1 MAYSATKARIAG
13 KIASGGF
20 NQPDNTLAKAID
32 TGAGIMA
39 KSIIRQGEEER
50 EEKRIAKREAAAEAK
65 RLAAAQRAK
74 EAEAKKIAKNAKV
87 LALDFTGTADN
98 VAAVTYFQNQLEL
111 MDGDVGAVVTSTENR
126 VKSGQL
132 EFIAPSTEM
141 VDMPFQGP
149 NIPANAKLED
159 FGGRVGSNKYKDGKD
174 ITLGDLP
181 KISTNEKNS
190 PSLRS
195 QASEMNDMFGHLA
208 EGTTL
213 PEDGSVEVNTPG
225 GVQIKP
231 FVTQSDIDWMSV
243 SQTDV
248 ENLRRLHDSGQQVLD
263 DQDLKVLALYESD
276 FAEVE
281 AANVTAAN
289 VEISRKILLMGVD
302 DLQGVLEATDDV
314 YDPDMKSLAQNL
326 LNKKQGVIQETAKA
340 DAAAKAL
347 EFRRSLATMDADDLR
362 GIQASGSHTPEE
374 KAEATAQLAARPGE
388 PFNITDYDDIKDAT
402 LKTIIDDP
410 ATDPKKVTALQALL
424 SNRNNTAPKV
434 DTKSQDYLITYLD
447 ESGQKQSTVAKMAAD
462 GSGFVDLTSLKP
474 VVPAE
479 GTQPLNMELQS
490 DLYDNIVKIN
500 TSLIKPLKEQRVAM
514 VTTLASAKKLDDIAK
529 RSPEILTVV
538 GGKVPAVL
546 KRVGLETKALVDLF
560 NSNGSIEGTLS
571 TLDQRFNEYIN
582 DSSLSGTARDAA
594 LFQAEKIK
602 MAFMFAASSL
612 GQSGQGLSDKDFQRA
627 LDILDQGSDYKTF
640 SMNMRSQMQSVILT
654 TETQI
659 TDFNEDGSAIL
670 LNRLDT
676 SGELLAGYKQNA
688 ETYATNR
695 GLGDAF
701 TWAKSEVSTAPPTTD
716 PPTANP
722 PTLEEFIEKARE
734 INVGASDAEL
744 EAFWTKKYGGS
755 N

>member
-1 MAYSATKARIAG
+1 MAWSSTKARITG
-13 KIASGGF
+13 KIAAGGF
-20 NQPDNTLAKAID
+20 KQPDNTLAKAID

-39 KSIIRQGEEER
+39 KGIMTRAAEER

-65 RLAAAQRAK
+65 RLAAAQAKK
-74 EAEAKKIAKNAKV
+74 EAEARKNQRIATSIATRFGIEPTNTAAMAYVTNEVEVYGTDAVSVIQKDFDDGKFTLPNVEVTEDFVTGARPDQAPPFRLRPAKDGSMRTTLGLQPKIDDLEATGEITSEEAQSERDYLLSRLNPQQ
-87 LALDFTGTADN
+87 LDK
-98 VAAVTYFQNQLEL
+98 
-111 MDGDVGAVVTSTENR
+111 GAVQTATTTSQGFAFDPLAKKNEIDWAS
-126 VKSGQL
+126 VKS
-132 EFIAPSTEM
+132 
-141 VDMPFQGP
+141 
-149 NIPANAKLED
+149 PAE
-159 FGGRVGSNKYKDGKD
+159 
-174 ITLGDLP
+174 
-181 KISTNEKNS
+181 
-190 PSLRS
+190 
-195 QASEMNDMFGHLA
+195 
-208 EGTTL
+208 
-213 PEDGSVEVNTPG
+213 
-225 GVQIKP
+225 
-231 FVTQSDIDWMSV
+231 
-243 SQTDV
+243 V
-248 ENLRRLHDSGQQVLD
+248 ENIRRLHKAGQQVLSAE
-263 DQDLKVLALYESD
+263 DLKVLELYESD
-276 FAEVE
+276 FD
-281 AANVTAAN
+281 AADAAKVTTEN
-289 VEISRKILLMGVD
+289 IETSRQILSMEID
-302 DLQGVLEATDDV
+302 DLQGVLQATDDV
-314 YDPDMKSLAQNL
+314 YNKDMKSLAQSL
-326 LNKKQGVIQETAKA
+326 LNKKASDIQTAQDK

-347 EFRRSLATMDADDLR
+347 EFRRSLVGKDAKYLR
-362 GIQASGSHTPEE
+362 GVAASGDFSPEE
-374 KAEATAQLAARPGE
+374 KAEAAAQLAALPGE

-402 LKTIIDDP
+402 LQTIIADP
-410 ATDPKKVTALQALL
+410 STDPKKVTALQALL
-424 SNRNNTAPKV
+424 SNRANTAPKV

-447 ESGQKQSTVAKMAAD
+447 ASGEKQSTVAKMAAD

-514 VTTLASAKKLDDIAK
+514 VTTLASAKKLDDLA
-529 RSPEILTVV
+529 RDNPEILTTV
-538 GGKVPAVL
+538 GGKIPAVL

-560 NSNGSIEGTLS
+560 NSNGSVEGTLS
-571 TLDQRFNEYIN
+571 TLDQRFNQYIN
-582 DSSLSGTARDAA
+582 DSSLSGAARSAA

>member
-39 KSIIRQGEEER
+39 QGIMKRGEEER
-50 EEKRIAKREAAAEAK
+50 EEKRVAKREAAAEAK

-74 EAEAKKIAKNAKV
+74 EAEAKKNQRIATSIALRFGIDPKNAQGMAYVTNEVEIHGTDAIGVIQKDFDSRAANLTEV
-87 LALDFTGTADN
+87 EVTEDFVTGASPNQAPPMRLSPNPDGSMRTTLDIGEAIDDLEATGSPAASAARSAAESRFNPQQLNKGEVQTA
-98 VAAVTYFQNQLEL
+98 TT
-111 MDGDVGAVVTSTENR
+111 TS
-126 VKSGQL
+126 
-132 EFIAPSTEM
+132 
-141 VDMPFQGP
+141 QGFAFDP
-149 NIPANAKLED
+149 NAK
-159 FGGRVGSNKYKDGKD
+159 K
-174 ITLGDLP
+174 
-181 KISTNEKNS
+181 
-190 PSLRS
+190 
-195 QASEMNDMFGHLA
+195 SE
-208 EGTTL
+208 
-213 PEDGSVEVNTPG
+213 
-225 GVQIKP
+225 
-231 FVTQSDIDWMSV
+231 IDWASV
-243 SQTDV
+243 KTPAEV
-248 ENLRRLHDSGQQVLD
+248 KNLRRLHTAKLQELSNE
-263 DQDLKVLALYESD
+263 DLEVLALYEDD
-276 FAEVE
+276 FAAAE

-289 VEISRKILLMGVD
+289 VEISRKILLMDVD
-302 DLQGVLEATDDV
+302 NLQGVLEATDDV

-326 LNKKQGVIQETAKA
+326 LNKKQGVIQETADA

-374 KAEATAQLAARPGE
+374 RAEATAQLAARPGE
-388 PFNITDYDDIKDAT
+388 PFNITDYDDVKDAT
-402 LKTIIDDP
+402 LKTLINDP
-410 ATDPKKVTALQALL
+410 ATDPKKVTSLQALL

-447 ESGQKQSTVAKMAAD
+447 ESGEKQSTVAKMAAD

-582 DSSLSGTARDAA
+582 YSSLSGTARDAA

-612 GQSGQGLSDKDFQRA
+612 GQSGQGLSDKDFIRA
-627 LDILDQGSDYKTF
+627 VDILDQGSDYKTF
-640 SMNMRSQMQSVILT
+640 SMNMRSQMQAVILK

-659 TDFNEDGSAIL
+659 TDFNEDGSAIA

-676 SGELLAGYKQNA
+676 SGELLAGYQQNA

-701 TWAKSEVSTAPPTTD
+701 AWAKSEVSETNTLPVINSKEERDALPSGTKYVD
-716 PPTANP
+716 PDG
-722 PTLEEFIEKARE
+722 
-734 INVGASDAEL
+734 NVR
-744 EAFWTKKYGGS
+744 TKK
-755 N
+755 

>member
-1 MAYSATKARIAG
+1 MSLRSTKSRIQG
-13 KIASGGF
+13 KIASGAF
-20 NQPDNTLAKAID
+20 NQPNNTLADAID

-39 KSIIRQGEEER
+39 KGIMRQAEEKRLEER
-50 EEKRIAKREAAAEAK
+50 EAKKEKAAEAR
-65 RLAAAQRAK
+65 RLAAAQAKK
-74 EAEAKKIAKNAKV
+74 EAEARKNQRIATSIALRFGIDPKNAQGMAYVTNEVEIHGTDAIGVIQKDFDDRKV
-87 LALDFTGTADN
+87 NLPDVEVTEEYVTGASPYQAPPMRLPPNPDGSMRTTLDIGEAIDDLEATGSPAASAARSAAERSFSPQQLNKGEVQTA
-98 VAAVTYFQNQLEL
+98 TT
-111 MDGDVGAVVTSTENR
+111 TS
-126 VKSGQL
+126 
-132 EFIAPSTEM
+132 
-141 VDMPFQGP
+141 QGFAFDP
-149 NIPANAKLED
+149 NAK
-159 FGGRVGSNKYKDGKD
+159 K
-174 ITLGDLP
+174 
-181 KISTNEKNS
+181 
-190 PSLRS
+190 
-195 QASEMNDMFGHLA
+195 SE
-208 EGTTL
+208 
-213 PEDGSVEVNTPG
+213 
-225 GVQIKP
+225 
-231 FVTQSDIDWMSV
+231 IDWMSV

-281 AANVTAAN
+281 AANVTAEN
-289 VEISRKILLMGVD
+289 VETSKKILLMDVD

-314 YDPDMKSLAQNL
+314 YDPNMKSLAQNL

-340 DAAAKAL
+340 DAAAEAL

-362 GIQASGSHTPEE
+362 GILASGSHTPEE

-479 GTQPLNMELQS
+479 GTQPVNMELQS

-529 RSPEILTVV
+529 RSPEILTLV

-571 TLDQRFNEYIN
+571 TFDQRFNQYIN
-582 DSSLSGTARDAA
+582 DSSLAGTARDAA

-659 TDFNEDGSAIL
+659 TDFNEDGSAIA
-670 LNRLDT
+670 LNTLDT
-676 SGELLAGYKQNA
+676 SKELLAGYQQNA

-701 TWAKSEVSTAPPTTD
+701 AWAKSEVDTAPPTAN
-716 PPTANP
+716 PPTTNP

-734 INVGASDAEL
+734 LNVGKSDADL
-744 EAFWTKKYGGS
+744 EAYWIREYGGS

>member
-20 NQPDNTLAKAID
+20 NQPDNTLANAID

-39 KSIIRQGEEER
+39 QGIMKRGEEER

-74 EAEAKKIAKNAKV
+74 EAAARKNQRIATSIATRFGIEPTNTAAMAYVINEVEIHGTDAIGVIQKDFDDRKVNLPEVDVTEDFVTGASPNQAPPMRLSPNPDGSMRTTLDIGEAIDDLEATGSPAASAARSAAESRFSPQQLNKGEVQTATTTSQGFEFDPNAKKSK
-87 LALDFTGTADN
+87 
-98 VAAVTYFQNQLEL
+98 
-111 MDGDVGAVVTSTENR
+111 
-126 VKSGQL
+126 
-132 EFIAPSTEM
+132 
-141 VDMPFQGP
+141 
-149 NIPANAKLED
+149 
-159 FGGRVGSNKYKDGKD
+159 
-174 ITLGDLP
+174 
-181 KISTNEKNS
+181 
-190 PSLRS
+190 
-195 QASEMNDMFGHLA
+195 
-208 EGTTL
+208 
-213 PEDGSVEVNTPG
+213 
-225 GVQIKP
+225 
-231 FVTQSDIDWMSV
+231 IDWMSV
-243 SQTDV
+243 SQKDV

-289 VEISRKILLMGVD
+289 VEISRKILLMDVD
-302 DLQGVLEATDDV
+302 NLQGVLEATDDV

-326 LNKKQGVIQETAKA
+326 LNKKQGVIQETADA

-374 KAEATAQLAARPGE
+374 RAEATAQLAARPGE
-388 PFNITDYDDIKDAT
+388 PFNITDYDDVKDAT
-402 LKTIIDDP
+402 LKTLINDP
-410 ATDPKKVTALQALL
+410 ATDPKKVTSLQALL

-447 ESGQKQSTVAKMAAD
+447 ESGEKQSTVAKMAAD

-582 DSSLSGTARDAA
+582 YSSLSGTARDAA

-612 GQSGQGLSDKDFQRA
+612 GQSGQGLSDKDFIRA
-627 LDILDQGSDYKTF
+627 VDILDQGSDYKTF
-640 SMNMRSQMQSVILT
+640 SMNMRSQMQAVILK

-659 TDFNEDGSAIL
+659 TDFNEDGSAIA

-676 SGELLAGYKQNA
+676 SGELLAGYQQNA

-701 TWAKSEVSTAPPTTD
+701 AWAKSEVSETNTLPVINSKEERDALPSGTKYVD
-716 PPTANP
+716 PDG
-722 PTLEEFIEKARE
+722 
-734 INVGASDAEL
+734 NVR
-744 EAFWTKKYGGS
+744 TKK
-755 N
+755 

>member
-32 TGAGIMA
+32 AGAGIMA
-39 KSIIRQGEEER
+39 KGIMTRAAEER

-74 EAEAKKIAKNAKV
+74 EAEAKKNQRIATSIATRFGIEPTNTAAMAYVINEVEIHGTDAIGVIQKDFDDQKVNLSEVTITEDFVTGARPDQAPPFRFNEPNADGSMRTTLSIQPEIDDLEATGDITSEEAQSERDYMLSNINPQQLDKGKVQTATTTSQGFAFNPNAK
-87 LALDFTGTADN
+87 
-98 VAAVTYFQNQLEL
+98 
-111 MDGDVGAVVTSTENR
+111 
-126 VKSGQL
+126 KS
-132 EFIAPSTEM
+132 E
-141 VDMPFQGP
+141 
-149 NIPANAKLED
+149 
-159 FGGRVGSNKYKDGKD
+159 
-174 ITLGDLP
+174 
-181 KISTNEKNS
+181 
-190 PSLRS
+190 
-195 QASEMNDMFGHLA
+195 
-208 EGTTL
+208 
-213 PEDGSVEVNTPG
+213 
-225 GVQIKP
+225 
-231 FVTQSDIDWMSV
+231 IDWMSV

-281 AANVTAAN
+281 AANVTAEN

-326 LNKKQGVIQETAKA
+326 LNKKQGVIQKTADA

-362 GIQASGSHTPEE
+362 GILASGSHTPEE

-410 ATDPKKVTALQALL
+410 STDPKKVTALQALL

-582 DSSLSGTARDAA
+582 DSSLAGTARDAA

-659 TDFNEDGSAIL
+659 TDFNEDGSAIA

-676 SGELLAGYKQNA
+676 SGELLAGYQQNA

-701 TWAKSEVSTAPPTTD
+701 AWAKSEVDTAPPTSN
-716 PPTANP
+716 PPNANP

-734 INVGASDAEL
+734 LNVGKTDAEL
-744 EAFWTKKYGGS
+744 EAYWTREYGGS

>member
-39 KSIIRQGEEER
+39 QGIMKRGEEER

-74 EAEAKKIAKNAKV
+74 EEEAKKNQRIATSIATRFGIEPTNTAAMAYVINEVEIHGTDAIGVIEKDFDDRKANLTEVEVTEDFVTGARPDQAPPFRFNKPNADGSMRTTLSIQPEIDDLEATGEITSEEAKSERDYMLANINPQQLDKGKVQTATTTSQGFAFDPNAK
-87 LALDFTGTADN
+87 
-98 VAAVTYFQNQLEL
+98 
-111 MDGDVGAVVTSTENR
+111 
-126 VKSGQL
+126 KS
-132 EFIAPSTEM
+132 E
-141 VDMPFQGP
+141 
-149 NIPANAKLED
+149 
-159 FGGRVGSNKYKDGKD
+159 
-174 ITLGDLP
+174 
-181 KISTNEKNS
+181 
-190 PSLRS
+190 
-195 QASEMNDMFGHLA
+195 
-208 EGTTL
+208 
-213 PEDGSVEVNTPG
+213 
-225 GVQIKP
+225 
-231 FVTQSDIDWMSV
+231 IDWMSV

-248 ENLRRLHDSGQQVLD
+248 GNLRRLHDAGQQVLD
-263 DQDLKVLALYESD
+263 DQDLKVLELYETD
-276 FAEVE
+276 FAAAE
-281 AANVTAAN
+281 ALKTTTANREFNQTIIK
-289 VEISRKILLMGVD
+289 EDIEG
-302 DLQGVLEATDDV
+302 LQAIIASPDTV
-314 YDPDMKSLAQNL
+314 YSKEQKAIAQTQLDNKLGLAQKQED
-326 LNKKQGVIQETAKA
+326 KKAAEKA
-340 DAAAKAL
+340 V
-347 EFRRSLATMDADDLR
+347 EFRRSLVGKDANYLR
-362 GIQASGSHTPEE
+362 GIGASGDYTPQE
-374 KAEATAQLAARPGE
+374 KAAAAGQLAALPGE
-388 PFNITDYDDIKDAT
+388 PFNITDYDDVKDAT

-424 SNRNNTAPKV
+424 SNRTNTAPKV

-447 ESGQKQSTVAKMAAD
+447 ESGEKQSTVAKMAAD

-612 GQSGQGLSDKDFQRA
+612 GQSGKGLSNEDFQRA
-627 LDILDQGSDYKTF
+627 LDILDQGSDYTTF
-640 SMNMRSQMQSVILT
+640 SMNMRSQMQSVILM

-659 TDFNEDGSAIL
+659 TDFNEDGSAIA

-676 SGELLAGYKQNA
+676 SGELLAGYQQNA

-701 TWAKSEVSTAPPTTD
+701 AWAKSEVDTAPPTT
-716 PPTANP
+716 NP

-734 INVGASDAEL
+734 LNVGTSDADL
-744 EAFWTKKYGGS
+744 EAFWTRKYGGS

>member
-225 GVQIKP
+225 GVKIKP
-231 FVTQSDIDWMSV
+231 FVKQSDIDWMSV

-447 ESGQKQSTVAKMAAD
+447 ESGEKQSTVAKMAAD

-612 GQSGQGLSDKDFQRA
+612 GQSGKGLSNEDFQRA
-627 LDILDQGSDYKTF
+627 LDILDQGSDYTTF
-640 SMNMRSQMQSVILT
+640 SMNMRSQMQSVILM

-659 TDFNEDGSAIL
+659 TDFNEDGSAIA

-676 SGELLAGYKQNA
+676 SGELLAGYQQNA

-701 TWAKSEVSTAPPTTD
+701 AWAKSEVDTAPPTT
-716 PPTANP
+716 NP

-734 INVGASDAEL
+734 LNVGTSDADL
-744 EAFWTKKYGGS
+744 EAFWTRKYGGS

>member
-1 MAYSATKARIAG
+1 MAYSATKARITG

-20 NQPDNTLAKAID
+20 NQPDTTLAKAID

-39 KSIIRQGEEER
+39 KGIMTRAAEER

-65 RLAAAQRAK
+65 RLAAAQAKK
-74 EAEAKKIAKNAKV
+74 EAEARKNQRIATSIATRFGIEPTNTAAMAYVINEVEIHGTDAIGVIQKDFDDRKVNLPEETVIEDFVTGASPNQAPPMRLSPNPDGSMRTTLDIGEAIDDLEATGSPAASAARSAAESRFNPQQLNKGEVQTETTTSQGFAFDPNAK
-87 LALDFTGTADN
+87 
-98 VAAVTYFQNQLEL
+98 
-111 MDGDVGAVVTSTENR
+111 
-126 VKSGQL
+126 KS
-132 EFIAPSTEM
+132 E
-141 VDMPFQGP
+141 
-149 NIPANAKLED
+149 
-159 FGGRVGSNKYKDGKD
+159 
-174 ITLGDLP
+174 
-181 KISTNEKNS
+181 
-190 PSLRS
+190 
-195 QASEMNDMFGHLA
+195 
-208 EGTTL
+208 
-213 PEDGSVEVNTPG
+213 
-225 GVQIKP
+225 
-231 FVTQSDIDWMSV
+231 IDWMSV

-248 ENLRRLHDSGQQVLD
+248 GNLRRLHDAGQQVLD
-263 DQDLKVLALYESD
+263 DQDLKVLELYETD
-276 FAEVE
+276 FAAAE
-281 AANVTAAN
+281 ALQTTTANREFNQTIIKEDIEGLQAIIASPDTVYSKEQKAIAQTQLDNKLGIAQTQEDEQSAA
-289 VEISRKILLMGVD
+289 D
-302 DLQGVLEATDDV
+302 
-314 YDPDMKSLAQNL
+314 
-326 LNKKQGVIQETAKA
+326 
-340 DAAAKAL
+340 AL
-347 EFRRSLATMDADDLR
+347 EFRRSLVGKDANYLR
-362 GIQASGSHTPEE
+362 GIGASGDYTPQE
-374 KAEATAQLAARPGE
+374 KAAAAGQLAALPGE
-388 PFNITDYDDIKDAT
+388 PFNITDYDDVKDAT

-424 SNRNNTAPKV
+424 SNRTNTAPKV

-447 ESGQKQSTVAKMAAD
+447 ESGEKQSTVAKMAAD

-514 VTTLASAKKLDDIAK
+514 VTTLASAKKLDDIAR

-612 GQSGQGLSDKDFQRA
+612 GQSGQGLSDKDFIRA
-627 LDILDQGSDYKTF
+627 VDILDQGSDYKTF
-640 SMNMRSQMQSVILT
+640 STNMRSQMQAVILK

-659 TDFNEDGSAIL
+659 TDFNEDGSAIA

-676 SGELLAGYKQNA
+676 SGELLAGYQQNA

-701 TWAKSEVSTAPPTTD
+701 AWAKSEVSETNTLPVINSKEERDALPSGTKYVD
-716 PPTANP
+716 PDG
-722 PTLEEFIEKARE
+722 
-734 INVGASDAEL
+734 NVR
-744 EAFWTKKYGGS
+744 TKK
-755 N
+755 